1 MGYRV
6 SRRAANDLEEI
17 WDYIAEES
25 DRPEAATRV
34 VEAVTLRFPFLADH
48 PFAGRARDQDLG
60 SGLRSFPVER
70 YVIVYRVVGQD
81 VLILRVAHSRRDIE
95 ALMRK

>member
-6 SRRAANDLEEI
+6 SRRAANDLEGI

-34 VEAVTLRFPFLADH
+34 VEAVTLLSRSLPTIPLPAVREIRISV
-48 PFAGRARDQDLG
+48 PG
-60 SGLRSFPVER
+60 S
-70 YVIVYRVVGQD
+70 
-81 VLILRVAHSRRDIE
+81 E
-95 ALMRK
+95 ASQWSGTSSSIGWSAKTY